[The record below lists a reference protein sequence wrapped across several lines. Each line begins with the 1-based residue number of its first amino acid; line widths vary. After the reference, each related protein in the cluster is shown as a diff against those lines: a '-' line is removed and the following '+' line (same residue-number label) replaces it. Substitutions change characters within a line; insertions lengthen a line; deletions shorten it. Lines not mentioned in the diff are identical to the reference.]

1 MNELSQLEVFEMEML
16 FWLQNEGFLK
26 NLIFGGGTMLRL
38 CHNLSRFSVDLDFWL
53 YRVAE
58 VNIFYESLKNNL
70 TQNKDYLVTD
80 TQNKFHTL
88 LFEIKKSPYPR
99 KLKVEIRKEMTK
111 ADYQGKI
118 AYSKYSNLQVL
129 VKTFTLEQMMLNK
142 ISALLDR
149 REIRDAFDLEFLIRN
164 GIALPEDQAKLRQIK
179 EIIQGFQ
186 KRDYFV
192 TLSSLLEPQIRNY
205 YRENGFSYLIQII
218 NQKLSY

>member
-16 FWLQNEGFLK
+16 FWLQNKGFLK

-88 LFEIKKSPYPR
+88 LFEIRKSSYPR
-99 KLKVEIRKEMTK
+99 KLKVEIRKEIPK
-111 ADYQGKI
+111 ADYQEKI

-129 VKTFTLEQMMLNK
+129 VKAFTLEQMMLNK
-142 ISALLDR
+142 INALLDR

-164 GIALPEDQAKLRQIK
+164 GIALPEDQAKLRKIK

-192 TLSSLLEPQIRNY
+192 TLGSLLEPQIRNY

-218 NQKLSY
+218 NQKLSF

>member
-16 FWLQNEGFLK
+16 FWLQNKRFLK
-26 NLIFGGGTMLRL
+26 NLIFGGDTMLRL

-70 TQNKDYLVTD
+70 TQNKDYLITD
-80 TQNKFHTL
+80 TQNKFPTL
-88 LFEIKKSPYPR
+88 LFEIRKSSYPR
-99 KLKVEIRKEMTK
+99 KLKVEIRKEIPQ
-111 ADYQGKI
+111 ADYQEKI

-129 VKTFTLEQMMLNK
+129 VKAFTLEQMMLNK
-142 ISALLDR
+142 INALLDR

-164 GIALPEDQAKLRQIK
+164 GIALPEDQVKLRKIK
-179 EIIQGFQ
+179 EIIQSFQ

-192 TLSSLLEPQIRNY
+192 TLGSLLELQIRNY
-205 YRENGFSYLIQII
+205 YRENGFSYLIQSI
-218 NQKLSY
+218 NQKLSF